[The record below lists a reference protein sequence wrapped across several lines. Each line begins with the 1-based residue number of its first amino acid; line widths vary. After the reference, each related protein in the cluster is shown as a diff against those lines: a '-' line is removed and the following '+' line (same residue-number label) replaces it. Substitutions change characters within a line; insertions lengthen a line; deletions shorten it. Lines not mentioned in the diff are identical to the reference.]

1 MSNDTKK
8 ITLLGLGAM
17 GTAIARA
24 WLAAGHEL
32 TVWNRTASR
41 TEPLAAEGA
50 KVAASAAEA
59 VAASPLV
66 VACLLDDASVEEA
79 LADADLKG
87 RDLVNITTGTPE
99 QARGRATWAI
109 GRGARYLDGGIM
121 AVPPM
126 IGVPESGAYV
136 FYSGSGALFEEHAEA
151 LAVPAGTRYVGED
164 PGSAS
169 LHDVALL
176 SAMTGMFAGVSHAF
190 ALMRDTGVP
199 PTEFAPLLVEF
210 LTGMTGYAHGVAA
223 HLESGDYTLG
233 VTSNLAMMVQAN
245 ETLLRTAEDQ
255 GVSAELIAPFMTLME
270 RRLADGHPD
279 EGTTGV
285 IDLLK
290 R

>member
-1 MSNDTKK
+1 MSNDTTK

-17 GTAIARA
+17 GTAVARA

-41 TEPLAAEGA
+41 AEPLAAEGA
-50 KVAASAAEA
+50 TVAASAAEA

-66 VACLLDDASVEEA
+66 VACLLDDASVAEA
-79 LADADLKG
+79 LADADLNGK
-87 RDLVNITTGTPE
+87 DLVNITTGTPE
-99 QARGRATWAI
+99 QARGRATWAVA
-109 GRGARYLDGGIM
+109 RGARYLDGGIM

-136 FYSGSGALFEEHAEA
+136 FYSGSGALFEERREA

-176 SAMTGMFAGVSHAF
+176 SAMTGMFGGIAHAF
-190 ALMRDTGVP
+190 ALMRDSGVP
-199 PTEFAPLLVEF
+199 PTEFAGPLVEF

-223 HLESGDYTLG
+223 QLESGDYTLG

-245 ETLLRTAEDQ
+245 ATLLRTAEDQ
-255 GVSAELIAPFMTLME
+255 GVSAELVSPFMALME
-270 RRLADGHPD
+270 RRLAGGHPD